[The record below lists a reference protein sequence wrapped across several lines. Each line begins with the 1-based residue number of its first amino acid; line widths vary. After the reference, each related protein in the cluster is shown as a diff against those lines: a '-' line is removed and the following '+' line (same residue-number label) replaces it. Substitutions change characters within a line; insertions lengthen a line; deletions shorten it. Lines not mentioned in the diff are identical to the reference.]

1 MERKR
6 NDLNFFCKEE
16 NSSKMGIVQ
25 YVHVQ
30 KIILLKFTH
39 FAEMFLSGKAALS
52 ILGAHKLNPQIKGL

>member
-1 MERKR
+1 
-6 NDLNFFCKEE
+6 
-16 NSSKMGIVQ
+16 MGIVQ

-30 KIILLKFTH
+30 KIILLNFTH